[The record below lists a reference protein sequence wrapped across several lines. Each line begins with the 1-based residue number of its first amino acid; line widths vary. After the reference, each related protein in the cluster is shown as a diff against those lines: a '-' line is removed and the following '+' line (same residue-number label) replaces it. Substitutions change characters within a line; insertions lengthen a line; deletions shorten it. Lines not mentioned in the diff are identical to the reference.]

1 MKKLWVTV
9 VLAGAL
15 GMALLAGPSSAPAAN
30 CGTYA
35 GSPVITKGDVA
46 CRKAKAIVK
55 EFIKVRK
62 SSIQGYKCKGSATK
76 VYCQSGGKSIS
87 WKK

>member
-1 MKKLWVTV
+1 MTRLWIVVAVT
-9 VLAGAL
+9 AAFGA
-15 GMALLAGPSSAPAAN
+15 ALFAGPTAAPAAN
-30 CGTYA
+30 CGDYA
-35 GSPVITKGDVA
+35 GSPVITKGDIA

-62 SSIQGYKCKGSATK
+62 SRIQGFNCKGSATR
-76 VYCQSGGKSIS
+76 VYCKAGNKTIS

>member
-1 MKKLWVTV
+1 MKK
-9 VLAGAL
+9 VLAVVALTGAL
-15 GMALLAGPSSAPAAN
+15 GVALLAGPGSAPAAN
-30 CGTYA
+30 CGDYA

-55 EFIKVRK
+55 EFLKVRK
-62 SSIQGYKCKGSATK
+62 PSIQGFHCKGSATK
-76 VYCQSGGKSIS
+76 VYCQAGGKSVS

>member
-1 MKKLWVTV
+1 MKKLLAVMA
-9 VLAGAL
+9 LAGAL
-15 GMALLAGPSSAPAAN
+15 GVGLLAGPSAAPAAN
-30 CGTYA
+30 CGDYA
-35 GSPVITKGDVA
+35 GSPVITTGDVA

-62 SSIQGYKCKGSATK
+62 PSIQGYRCKGSATR
-76 VYCQSGGKSIS
+76 VYCRADAKSIS

>member
-1 MKKLWVTV
+1 MKKLWVTMLLV
-9 VLAGAL
+9 GAL
-15 GMALLAGPSSAPAAN
+15 GVALLAGPSSAPAAN
-30 CGTYA
+30 CGNYA
-35 GSPVITKGDVA
+35 GSPVKTTGGVE

-62 SSIQGYKCKGSATK
+62 SSIQGYRCKGSATK
-76 VYCQSGGKSIS
+76 VYCKADAKIIR

>member
-1 MKKLWVTV
+1 MKKVWVTV
-9 VLAGAL
+9 LLAGAL
-15 GMALLAGPSSAPAAN
+15 GVALLAGPTSAPAAN
-30 CGTYA
+30 CGNYA
-35 GSPVITKGDVA
+35 GSPVITKGNVP

-62 SSIQGYKCKGSATK
+62 PSIQGYNCKGSATK
-76 VYCQSGGKSIS
+76 VFCRADAKTIS

>member
-1 MKKLWVTV
+1 MKKLWVV
-9 VLAGAL
+9 MVLAGAL
-15 GMALLAGPSSAPAAN
+15 GVALLAGPSSAPAAN
-30 CGTYA
+30 CGDYA

-62 SSIQGYKCKGSATK
+62 PSIQGFNCRGSATK
-76 VYCQSGGKSIS
+76 VFCTAGAKEIS

>member
-1 MKKLWVTV
+1 MKKLWVAL
-9 VLAGAL
+9 VLVGAL
-15 GMALLAGPSSAPAAN
+15 GVALLAGPSSAPAAN
-30 CGTYA
+30 CGNYA
-35 GSPVITKGDVA
+35 GSPVITTGDVA

-62 SSIQGYKCKGSATK
+62 SSIQGFKCKGSATK
-76 VYCQSGGKSIS
+76 VYCKADAKSVS

>member
-1 MKKLWVTV
+1 MKKLWVV
-9 VLAGAL
+9 MVLAGAL
-15 GMALLAGPSSAPAAN
+15 GVALLAGPSSAPAAN
-30 CGTYA
+30 CGDYA

-46 CRKAKAIVK
+46 CRKARAIVK

-62 SSIQGYKCKGSATK
+62 PSIQGYNCKGSASE
-76 VYCQSGGKSIS
+76 VYCKAGAKQIS